1 MARMQIGKQIR
12 HIHRYRDIAAALIRH
27 GFGFIVEETELFQML
42 SLPARVF
49 REPRVVERKSIG
61 ERLRHVIQDLGPT
74 CIKLGQIASTR
85 SDVIPEDIIREL
97 EKLQDQV
104 EPVPYPDV
112 LGIMETV
119 WGRKLETVF
128 SAFEETPLAA
138 ASIGQVHAAVLQT
151 GERVA
156 VKIQRPGIG
165 EKVRTDLEILQH
177 LALLAENRFGW
188 ARRFQ
193 LQRMMEEF
201 GKSLLEELDYTIEG
215 KNTERIAKQFAKD
228 DTVYIPRIHR
238 ELTTKKTLVMEYIE
252 GIKVSHIEELA
263 ESGYESKKVA
273 ERLVR
278 AVLQQIFIDGFF
290 HADPHP
296 GNLMVLPEERI
307 VFLDFGLVGRLT
319 PDMKQNFASLI
330 IALMQQST
338 EGVVKAVLRMG
349 LVTDE
354 VDLPSLR
361 ADVDLLREKYY
372 GVPFSELSLGEAVT
386 DLLDTAYRHHIR
398 IPTDLILLGKAL
410 LTVEGV
416 IVKLDSDISIVTLA
430 EPFGRRLLL
439 ERLHPMKIGERL
451 WKDASAF
458 GQAMMMFPKQVT
470 ELLDVVKNG
479 RTRIEI
485 NVPELDIFLRKLDR
499 ISNRLSFSI
508 VLLSFS
514 IMMMGLIIGS
524 SLSRQPSLV
533 WNVPAIEIG
542 FVIAMLMSVW
552 LLFAIFKSG
561 RF

>member
-1 MARMQIGKQIR
+1 MQIGKQIR
-12 HIHRYRDIAAALIRH
+12 HMNRYRDIAGALIRH
-27 GFGFIVEETELFQML
+27 GFGFIVEETELFQLL

-74 CIKLGQIASTR
+74 CIKMGQIASTR
-85 SDVIPEDIIREL
+85 SDIIPADIIKEL

-104 EPVPYPDV
+104 EPVPMREAKAV
-112 LGIMETV
+112 MEAA
-119 WGRKLETVF
+119 WGRNLETVF
-128 SAFEETPLAA
+128 ASFDEQPIAT
-138 ASIGQVHAAVLQT
+138 ASIGQVHAGVLAT

-156 VKIQRPGIG
+156 VKLQRPGIADT
-165 EKVRTDLEILQH
+165 VRTDLEILQH
-177 LALLAENRFGW
+177 LAALAENRFGW

-201 GKSLLEELDYTIEG
+201 GKALLQELDYTIEG
-215 KNTERIAKQFAKD
+215 KSTVKIAKQFAKD
-228 DTVYIPRIHR
+228 DTVYIPHVFPA
-238 ELTTKKTLVMEYIE
+238 LTTKKTLVMEYME
-252 GIKVSHIEELA
+252 GIKVSCTDQFALN
-263 ESGYESKKVA
+263 GFDPKKVA

-278 AVLQQIFIDGFF
+278 AVLHQIFIDGFF

-296 GNLMVLPEERI
+296 GNLMVLAGERI
-307 VFLDFGLVGRLT
+307 AFLDFGLVGRLT
-319 PDMKQNFASLI
+319 PDMKHNFASLI
-330 IALMQQST
+330 IALMRQST
-338 EGVVKAVLRMG
+338 DGVVKAVLRMG
-349 LVTDE
+349 LVTGD
-354 VDLPSLR
+354 VDLSELR

-398 IPTDLILLGKAL
+398 VPTDLILLGKTL

-416 IVKLDSDISIVTLA
+416 IVKLDPGISIVKLA
-430 EPFGRRLLL
+430 EPFGRRLLW
-439 ERLHPMKIGERL
+439 ERLHPKKIGESL
-451 WKDASAF
+451 WQDIAGF
-458 GQAMMMFPKQVT
+458 GDMLTSFPRQLQEV
-470 ELLDVVKNG
+470 LDVVKNG

-508 VLLSFS
+508 VMLAFS
-514 IMMMGLIIGS
+514 IIMMGLIIGS
-524 SLSRQPSLV
+524 SLSRQPSLL

-542 FVIAMLMSVW
+542 FVIAILMSIW
-552 LLFAIFKSG
+552 LLYAIFKSG